1 MFTAAAIASA
11 LLMCGVVATTLCGGV
26 SAAPLTDEVRKMVA
40 DHKEEIEAK
49 LNEKF
54 AIFNP
59 VEMTQQVVAGMNY
72 RVKIDIGDNKAIFVK
87 FYDRFGD
94 VSVTEVLTGKTLAD
108 TLSPY

>member
-1 MFTAAAIASA
+1 
-11 LLMCGVVATTLCGGV
+11 
-26 SAAPLTDEVRKMVA
+26 MVA

-59 VEMTQQVVAGMNY
+59 VEMTQQVVGGWLRGYDLLGCWNELSCEDRYWWQQGYLREVVGAVVDQWWNS
-72 RVKIDIGDNKAIFVK
+72 
-87 FYDRFGD
+87 YDRFGD